1 MVDDDFLTI
10 GVEVLV
16 VLVETAE
23 DVLGE
28 EVEDVLVEEAE
39 DVLVEE
45 EEDVLDEETEETAAA
60 PDPAPAGAT

>member
-10 GVEVLV
+10 GVEVLI

-23 DVLGE
+23 DVLVE